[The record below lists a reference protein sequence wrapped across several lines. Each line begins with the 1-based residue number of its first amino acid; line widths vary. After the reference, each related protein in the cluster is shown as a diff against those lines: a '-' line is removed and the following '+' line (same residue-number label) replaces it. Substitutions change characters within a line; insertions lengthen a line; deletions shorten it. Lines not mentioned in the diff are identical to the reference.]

1 MTMTQSASEFAD
13 AADRRAAVTTFDR
26 SIVVT
31 AGAGTGKT
39 TLLIERLVHLLLRNP
54 EPLKVTEIVALTFTN
69 KAADEL
75 KLRLRQ
81 RLQAFLD
88 SELDREPASAL
99 ERKTSIEIQ
108 EVIALYCL
116 SKDELESRVQDAL
129 RNLERSD
136 LGTIHSF
143 AANLLRLYPLEA
155 GLDPQFHEDDGSA
168 FEQLFDEQWSLW
180 LDQELS
186 LASARAVEWQIILSR
201 CRLDHVKALA
211 KSLTTENV
219 DLRQNTDDLKTIP
232 AALSDWLSQLENR
245 ATILLERHPEDRLN
259 EKLLRAAHA
268 TISKFNQLGHQLER
282 NSEISILLSEKSLSR
297 MTQGWSAEDIKEA
310 QVIVRAAEGLV
321 GVDSELIGILWRL
334 LVTYAADFRERFVR
348 DGHVSFEGLLVR
360 ARNLV
365 RDHAR
370 VRADLKRRYRAIL
383 LDEFQD
389 TDPIQYEILLYLAEQ
404 PDQTA
409 TDWRRVKLVPGK
421 IFVVGDPKQS
431 IYAFRRAD
439 IEAYLEIVEKV
450 IHAQDG
456 IECRLTTNFRSNR
469 TILDG
474 VNGVF
479 ENLIQAQHGLQPHYI
494 PLYPAPN
501 RVSASNPIPKLLVRK
516 IVSARDIDAET
527 ARRLEGESLARWLK
541 DEVLKKAA
549 ISNSR
554 GDQALAQSKDVAIL
568 LRKLTDIHDYLLPL
582 RREGIRYVVEGERN
596 FYAAKEIIDAVSLL
610 RAVENPYDR
619 LALVGVLRSPV
630 GGLTDQQIYDLHR
643 QNLLNYH
650 AAGKLLGKIFPPSL
664 AELYGALARLH
675 EETRALT
682 IGAAIAH
689 VFATLPVEL
698 LAACYFH
705 GEQAVA
711 NLQKLAR
718 EAELL
723 GRQGMTTLKESI
735 RQLEKRV
742 LEIKDEG
749 ESALAEEHLDAVRI
763 MSIHKAKGLEFPI
776 VILAGC
782 HAGVEGGRAADVEA
796 LFDWS
801 TGLTGVRIG
810 QFSDLAGLYIAEK
823 SRLRTAEEQKR
834 LLYVA
839 MTRAREHLVISCA
852 PGSRRSTGSFLSML
866 DSTLD
871 QRISLAQKSE
881 TIPVGKGTI
890 EIEVVSANL
899 TAPSTSQ
906 KPASTTADVNW
917 QDFIE
922 CWRRRAGNY
931 ASTLR
936 TPPFVTPSRLK
947 YQEQALTEAGDRID
961 GEVYGRTPPLVV
973 GDLAHRFLQHW
984 DFANDVD
991 RFERALHD
999 WLAHALSTE
1008 SKSSLAQIEAELQ
1021 RIFAGFIG
1029 SSAYSEVAGSRILG
1043 REVPLVMPWNGQIM
1057 EGVIDLIYEKNGLLY
1072 LADYKTDRIAKAELS
1087 QGVER
1092 YRPQAEIYSK
1102 AVEQS
1107 LGRSPAAFKVIFLRL
1122 GKAVELVPQEPNQ
1135 ELWLF

>member
-1 MTMTQSASEFAD
+1 MTQSASEFAD

-26 SIVVT
+26 SVVVT

-54 EPLKVTEIVALTFTN
+54 EPLKITEIVALTFTN

-81 RLQAFLD
+81 RLQTFLD
-88 SELDREPASAL
+88 SELDREPVSAF
-99 ERKTSIEIQ
+99 ERESSTEIQ
-108 EVIALYCL
+108 EIIALYRL
-116 SKDELESRVQDAL
+116 SKDELESRVRDAL

-186 LASARAVEWQIILSR
+186 LGSARAAEWQIILSR

-211 KSLTTENV
+211 KSLATENV
-219 DLRQNTDDLKTIP
+219 DLRQNSDDVTTIP
-232 AALSDWLSQLENR
+232 AALRDWLSQLENR

-268 TISKFNQLGHQLER
+268 IISKFNQLGRKLER
-282 NSEISILLSEKSLSR
+282 NSEISILFSEKSLSR
-297 MTQGWSAEDIKEA
+297 MTKGWSPEDIKDA
-310 QVIVRAAEGLV
+310 QTIVRAAKGLV

-348 DGHVSFEGLLVR
+348 EGHVSFEGLLVR
-360 ARNLV
+360 ARDLV

-370 VRADLKRRYRAIL
+370 VRADVKRRYRAIL

-404 PDQTA
+404 PGQTT
-409 TDWRRVKLVPGK
+409 TDWRRVKVVPGK

-450 IHAQDG
+450 IQAQDG

-474 VNGVF
+474 VNWVF

-501 RVSASNPIPKLLVRK
+501 RVSTSSPIPKLLVRK
-516 IVSARDIDAET
+516 IISARDMDAES

-541 DEVLKKAA
+541 DEVLNKAT
-549 ISNSR
+549 ILNNS
-554 GDQALAQSKDVAIL
+554 GDQARAQSKDVAIL

-596 FYAAKEIIDAVSLL
+596 FYAANEIIDAVSLL
-610 RAVENPYDR
+610 RAVEDPYDR

-650 AAGKLLGKIFPPSL
+650 AAEKLLGKKFPPSL
-664 AELYGALARLH
+664 AELYDALARLH
-675 EETRALT
+675 EETRALS
-682 IGAAIAH
+682 IGAAVTQ

-711 NLQKLAR
+711 NLQKLTR

-723 GRQGMTTLKESI
+723 GREGMTTLKQAI

-782 HAGVEGGRAADVEA
+782 HAGVEGGRAADAEA

-866 DSTLD
+866 DSTVD
-871 QRISLAQKSE
+871 QRISAAQKSE
-881 TIPVGKGTI
+881 TLPVGKGTI
-890 EIEVVSANL
+890 EIEVVSASL

-906 KPASTTADVNW
+906 KPASTAADVNW
-917 QDFIE
+917 QGFME
-922 CWRRRAGNY
+922 CWRRRALNY
-931 ASTLR
+931 EGTLSSA
-936 TPPFVTPSRLK
+936 PFVTPSRLK

-961 GEVYGRTPPLVV
+961 GEVYDQTPALVL

-984 DFANDVD
+984 DFANDVNQ
-991 RFERALHD
+991 FERALHD
-999 WLAHALSTE
+999 WLAHTPSTE
-1008 SKSSLAQIEAELQ
+1008 AKSSLVQIESELQ
-1021 RIFAGFIG
+1021 RIFAGFIR
-1029 SSAYSEVAGSRILG
+1029 SSAYSEVAASRILG

-1057 EGVIDLIYEKNGLLY
+1057 EGIIDLIYEKNGLLY
-1072 LADYKTDRIAKAELS
+1072 LADYKTAKIVKAEVS

-1092 YRPQAEIYSK
+1092 YRPQAEIYLK

-1107 LGRSPAAFKVIFLRL
+1107 LGRAPAAFKVIFLRL
-1122 GKAVELVPQEPNQ
+1122 GKAVELVPQDRNR

>member
-1 MTMTQSASEFAD
+1 MSMTQSASEFAD
-13 AADRRAAVTTFDR
+13 APDRRIAVTTFDR
-26 SIVVT
+26 SVVVT

-54 EPLKVTEIVALTFTN
+54 EPLQITEIVALTFTN

-81 RLQAFLD
+81 RLQSFLD
-88 SELDREPASAL
+88 SELNREPVSAP
-99 ERKTSIEIQ
+99 ERKTSTEIQ
-108 EVIALYCL
+108 EIMALYRL
-116 SKDELESRVQDAL
+116 SKDELESRVRDAL

-155 GLDPQFHEDDGSA
+155 GLDPQFHEDDGAA

-186 LASARAVEWQIILSR
+186 LGSAHAAQWQIILSR

-211 KSLTTENV
+211 KSLAAENV
-219 DLRQNTDDLKTIP
+219 DLRQNTDDATAIP
-232 AALSDWLSQLENR
+232 AALRDWFSQLENR

-268 TISKFNQLGHQLER
+268 IISKFNQLGQQLER
-282 NSEISILLSEKSLSR
+282 NSEISTLFSEKSLSR
-297 MTQGWSAEDIKEA
+297 MTKGWSPDDIKDA
-310 QVIVRAAEGLV
+310 QAIVRAAKGLV
-321 GVDSELIGILWRL
+321 GVDKELIGILWRL

-348 DGHVSFEGLLVR
+348 EGHVSFEGLLVR
-360 ARNLV
+360 ARDLV

-404 PDQTA
+404 PAQTA
-409 TDWRRVKLVPGK
+409 TDWRRVKVVPGK

-450 IHAQDG
+450 IQAQDG

-479 ENLIQAQHGLQPHYI
+479 ENLIQPQHGLQPHYI

-501 RVSASNPIPKLLVRK
+501 RVSASSPIPKLLVRK
-516 IVSARDIDAET
+516 IISARDMDAES

-541 DEVLKKAA
+541 DELLNKAT
-549 ISNSR
+549 ILNSR
-554 GDQALAQSKDVAIL
+554 GEQAPAQSKDVAIL

-643 QNLLNYH
+643 QNLLHFH
-650 AAGKLLGKIFPPSL
+650 AAEKLLGKNFPPSL
-664 AELYGALARLH
+664 AELYDALARLH
-675 EETRALT
+675 QETRALS
-682 IGAAIAH
+682 IGAAVKH

-711 NLQKLAR
+711 NLQKLTR

-723 GRQGMTTLKESI
+723 GREGITTLKQAI

-742 LEIKDEG
+742 LETKDEG

-782 HAGVEGGRAADVEA
+782 HAGVEGGRAADAEA

-871 QRISLAQKSE
+871 QRISVAQKSE
-881 TIPVGKGTI
+881 TIPVGKGAI

-917 QDFIE
+917 RGFME
-922 CWRRRAGNY
+922 CWRRRAVSY
-931 ASTLR
+931 ESALR
-936 TPPFVTPSRLK
+936 TPPFMTPSRLK
-947 YQEQALTEAGDRID
+947 NQEQALTEAGGRID
-961 GEVYGRTPPLVV
+961 GEVYDQTPALVL
-973 GDLAHRFLQHW
+973 GDLAHRFLQQWH
-984 DFANDVD
+984 FADDVD

-1008 SKSSLAQIEAELQ
+1008 SKSSLAGIESELQ
-1021 RIFAGFIG
+1021 RIFAGFIR
-1029 SSAYSEVAGSRILG
+1029 SSAYSELAACRILG

-1057 EGVIDLIYEKNGLLY
+1057 EGIIDLIYEKNGLLY
-1072 LADYKTDRIAKAELS
+1072 LADYKTDKIAEAELS
-1087 QGVER
+1087 QGLEL
-1092 YRPQAEIYSK
+1092 YRPQAEIYVK

-1107 LGRSPAAFKVIFLRL
+1107 LGRSPAAFKLIFLRL
-1122 GKAVELVPQEPNQ
+1122 GKAVELIAHERNQ
-1135 ELWLF
+1135 DLWLF

>member
-1 MTMTQSASEFAD
+1 MSMTPSASEFAD

-26 SIVVT
+26 SVVVT

-54 EPLKVTEIVALTFTN
+54 EPLKITELVALTFTN

-81 RLQAFLD
+81 RLQAFLEI
-88 SELDREPASAL
+88 ELDREPVSAL
-99 ERKTSIEIQ
+99 ERTTSAETQEI
-108 EVIALYCL
+108 IALYRL
-116 SKDELESRVQDAL
+116 LKDELESRVQDAL

-168 FEQLFDEQWSLW
+168 FELLFDQQWSLW

-186 LASARAVEWQIILSR
+186 LGSARAAEWQTILSR

-211 KSLTTENV
+211 KSLATENV
-219 DLRQNTDDLKTIP
+219 DLRQNTDDVTTIP
-232 AALSDWLSQLENR
+232 AALRDWLSQLENR
-245 ATILLERHPEDRLN
+245 ATILLDRHPEDRLN

-268 TISKFNQLGHQLER
+268 TISNFNRLGQKLER
-282 NSEISILLSEKSLSR
+282 NSEISILLSEKSLNP
-297 MTQGWSAEDIKEA
+297 TTKGWSPEDIKEA
-310 QVIVRAAEGLV
+310 QVIVRAAKGLA

-348 DGHVSFEGLLVR
+348 EGHVSFEGLLVR

-404 PDQTA
+404 PGQTA

-450 IHAQDG
+450 IQAQDG

-469 TILDG
+469 TILEG
-474 VNGVF
+474 VNSVF
-479 ENLIQAQHGLQPHYI
+479 ANLIQAQHGLQPHYI
-494 PLYPAPN
+494 PLYPAPD
-501 RVSASNPIPKLLVRK
+501 RMSASTTIPKLLVRK
-516 IVSARDIDAET
+516 IISAHDMDAES

-541 DEVLKKAA
+541 EAVLGKAM
-549 ISNSR
+549 ILNSR

-643 QNLLNYH
+643 QNLLNYN
-650 AAGKLLGKIFPPSL
+650 AAGKLLGKNFPPSL
-664 AELYGALARLH
+664 SELYDALARLH
-675 EETRALT
+675 EETRALA

-698 LAACYFH
+698 LAAGYFH

-723 GRQGMTTLKESI
+723 GREGMTTLKESI

-782 HAGVEGGRAADVEA
+782 HAGVEGGRPADAEA

-810 QFSDLAGLYIAEK
+810 QISDLAGVYIAEK
-823 SRLRTAEEQKR
+823 SRLRTAEEHKR

-852 PGSRRSTGSFLSML
+852 PGSRRSAGSFLAML

-871 QRISLAQKSE
+871 QRISLAHKSE

-890 EIEVVSANL
+890 EIEVVSAIL
-899 TAPSTSQ
+899 TAPSTSR
-906 KPASTTADVNW
+906 KPASPAADVNW
-917 QDFIE
+917 QSFME
-922 CWRRRAGNY
+922 CWRRRADNY
-931 ASTLR
+931 ASTLQ

-947 YQEQALTEAGDRID
+947 HQEQALTEAGDRID
-961 GEVYGRTPPLVV
+961 GDVYGRTPALVL
-973 GDLAHRFLQHW
+973 GDLAHRFLQRW
-984 DFANDVD
+984 DFADD
-991 RFERALHD
+991 LTRFEHALHD

-1008 SKSSLAQIEAELQ
+1008 SESSLAQIESELQ
-1021 RIFAGFIG
+1021 RIFAGFIR

-1057 EGVIDLIYEKNGLLY
+1057 EGIIDLIYETNGLLY
-1072 LADYKTDRIAKAELS
+1072 LADYKTDKIAQAELS

-1092 YRPQAEIYSK
+1092 YRSQAEIYLK

-1107 LGRSPAAFKVIFLRL
+1107 LGRSPAAFKLIFLRL
-1122 GKAVELVPQEPNQ
+1122 GKAVELVLQKPTQ

>member
-1 MTMTQSASEFAD
+1 MSMTQSATELAD
-13 AADRRAAVTTFDR
+13 AADRRAAVTTFDH
-26 SIVVT
+26 SVVVT

-54 EPLKVTEIVALTFTN
+54 EPLKITEIVALTFTN

-88 SELDREPASAL
+88 SEIESEPASAR
-99 ERKTSIEIQ
+99 ERKTSSEIDA
-108 EVIALYCL
+108 VIALYGL
-116 SKDELESRVQDAL
+116 SRDQLESRVHDAL

-180 LDQELS
+180 LVQELS
-186 LASARAVEWQIILSR
+186 LGSARAAEWQTILSR
-201 CRLDHVKALA
+201 CRLDQVKALA
-211 KSLTTENV
+211 RSLATENV
-219 DLRQNTDDLKTIP
+219 DLRQNLDNVTKVSD
-232 AALSDWLSQLENR
+232 ALREWLSQLER
-245 ATILLERHPEDRLN
+245 GAATLLERHSEDRLN

-268 TISKFNQLGHQLER
+268 TIGEFNRLGYQLER
-282 NSEISILLSEKSLSR
+282 NSEISILFSEKSLNP
-297 MTQGWSAEDIKEA
+297 MTKGWSAADIKEA
-310 QVIVRAAEGLV
+310 QVIVRAAKGLV
-321 GVDSELIGILWRL
+321 GVDSELIGLLWRL

-348 DGHVSFEGLLVR
+348 EGHISFDGLLVR
-360 ARNLV
+360 ARDLV
-365 RDHAR
+365 RDHTR

-389 TDPIQYEILLYLAEQ
+389 TDPLQYEILLYLAEQ
-404 PDQTA
+404 PEHA
-409 TDWRRVKLVPGK
+409 AMDWRRVKVVPGK

-450 IHAQDG
+450 IRAQDG
-456 IECRLTTNFRSNR
+456 IECRLTTNFRSNG
-469 TILDG
+469 TILDS

-479 ENLIQAQHGLQPHYI
+479 ENLIQAQHGLQPPYI
-494 PLYPAPN
+494 PLYPTPD
-501 RVSASNPIPKLLVRK
+501 RVSASSSIPKLLVRK
-516 IVSARDIDAET
+516 IISAHDIDAET
-527 ARRLEGESLARWLK
+527 ARHLEGESLARWLK
-541 DEVLKKAA
+541 DEVIGKAM
-549 ISNSR
+549 ILNRR
-554 GDQALAQSKDVAIL
+554 GEEARAQSKDVAIL

-582 RREGIRYVVEGERN
+582 RREGIRYVVEGERH

-619 LALVGVLRSPV
+619 LALVGVLRSPL

-650 AAGKLLGKIFPPSL
+650 VAEKLSGKNFPPSL
-664 AELYGALARLH
+664 AELYTALARLH
-675 EETRALT
+675 EETRALP
-682 IGAAIAH
+682 IGAAIAQ
-689 VFATLPVEL
+689 VFSTLPVEL

-711 NLQKLAR
+711 NLQKLKQ
-718 EAELL
+718 EAERL
-723 GRQGMTTLKESI
+723 GGEGTTTLKQAI

-742 LEIKDEG
+742 LEVKDEG

-763 MSIHKAKGLEFPI
+763 MSIHKAKGLEFPV

-782 HAGVEGGRAADVEA
+782 HTGVEGGRAADAEA
-796 LFDWS
+796 LLDWS

-810 QFSDLAGLYIAEK
+810 QISDLVGLYIAEK

-834 LLYVA
+834 LLYVG
-839 MTRAREHLVISCA
+839 MTRAREHLIISCA
-852 PGSRRSTGSFLSML
+852 AGSRRSSGSFLSML

-871 QRISLAQKSE
+871 QRIGAAQKSQ
-881 TIPVGKGTI
+881 TITVGKGKI
-890 EIEVVSANL
+890 AIEVMSANL
-899 TAPSTSQ
+899 TAPSASQ
-906 KPASTTADVNW
+906 KSASTTADVNW

-922 CWRRRAGNY
+922 RWRRRRVDY
-931 ASTLR
+931 ESTGR
-936 TPPFVTPSRLK
+936 TAPFVTPSRLK
-947 YQEQALTEAGDRID
+947 HQEQALTEAGNRSA
-961 GEVYGRTPPLVV
+961 GEVYGGLPALVV
-973 GDLAHRFLQHW
+973 GDLAHRFLQRW
-984 DFANDVD
+984 DFADDVT
-991 RFERALHD
+991 RFEDVLHD
-999 WLAHALSTE
+999 WLSQTLSTE
-1008 SKSSLAQIEAELQ
+1008 SESLPAPIESELQ
-1021 RIFAGFIG
+1021 RIFAGFVR
-1029 SSAYSEVAGSRILG
+1029 SSAYSEIASARILG
-1043 REVPLVMPWNGQIM
+1043 REVPLVMPWHGQIM
-1057 EGVIDLIYEKNGLLY
+1057 EGIIDLIYEKNGLLY
-1072 LADYKTDRIAKAELS
+1072 LADYKTDKIAQAELS
-1087 QGVER
+1087 QRVEH
-1092 YRPQAEIYSK
+1092 YRPQAEIYLK

-1107 LGRSPAAFKVIFLRL
+1107 LGRSPAAFKLIFLRL
-1122 GKAVELVPQEPNQ
+1122 GKAVELGPQKPDQ